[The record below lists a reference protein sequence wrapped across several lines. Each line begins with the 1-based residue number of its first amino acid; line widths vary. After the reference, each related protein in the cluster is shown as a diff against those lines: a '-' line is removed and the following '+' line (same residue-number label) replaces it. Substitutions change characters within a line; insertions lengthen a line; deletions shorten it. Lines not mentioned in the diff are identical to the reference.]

1 MNFLIVGDPHLMKTS
16 GIRKD
21 DIIETQLN
29 KWKQI
34 FNIAEDNDAVIVV
47 LSDLTD
53 KPDIPY
59 EVINRFTRL
68 KRDLFPNVVLTTA
81 WGNHDEKSDNVE
93 LREQTA
99 LANLFESKTVIHTDT
114 YKMENVIGNL
124 DYSNDIVEYVKNKR
138 IIKPKIL
145 CAHLFYDNAFYGGIK
160 HNITKEMAYDL
171 MEQGVEYIFLGHDHK
186 NYPPTTIEK
195 DGKTLTIHRP
205 GAIFRKKRAT
215 YEFNRPVNIV
225 LVKQESDETIIKY
238 IPLDVKPFI
247 SVISNEKIFEIIK
260 ERKEEE
266 DMSFDDSGEGL
277 LDIFKNIS
285 EELEVEET
293 SILEMI
299 NAIKNEVIKDAIIKR
314 IP

>member
-1 MNFLIVGDPHLMKTS
+1 MNFLIVGDPHLTNKS

-21 DIIETQLN
+21 DIIETQLQ
-29 KWKQI
+29 KWEQI
-34 FNIAEDNDAVIVV
+34 FRIADDNDAKIVV

-53 KPDIPY
+53 DSDIPY
-59 EVINRFTRL
+59 EVVNKFTRL
-68 KRDLFPNVVLTTA
+68 KKESFNNVSLTTA
-81 WGNHDEKSDNVE
+81 WGNHDEKNDNKE
-93 LREQTA
+93 LRVNTA
-99 LANLFESKTVIHTDT
+99 LANLMESGAVTHTNYIDL
-114 YKMENVIGNL
+114 NIICNL
-124 DYSNDIVEYVKNKR
+124 DYSENIVEYVKDKD

-145 CAHLFYDNAFYGGIK
+145 CAHVFYDNAFYGGIR

-171 MEQGVEYIFLGHDHK
+171 LDQGVEYIFLGHDHK
-186 NYPPTTIEK
+186 NYPPVTLEK

-205 GAIFRKKRAT
+205 GATFRKKRAV
-215 YEFNRPVNIV
+215 YEFSRPINVV
-225 LVKQESDETIIKY
+225 LVKQEGEKFIINY
-238 IPLDVKPFI
+238 FPLEVKPFI

-260 ERKEEE
+260 ERKDEE

-285 EELEVEET
+285 SELEVEEK

-299 NAIKNEVIKDAIIKR
+299 NAIQNQEIKDAIIKR